1 MVRQGIISALYI
13 LQVRVHTGFL
23 RGECSS
29 PDSILL
35 TQTKEKEILPMKQL
49 HTIYDRIGKRSLSLS
64 QRTTVQLINGL
75 YGTDYPEDSPVDYHW
90 TEHTAEDLRRTLA
103 DTIITINHRDSYH
116 MELQMNL
123 DQEIVLRVF
132 EYGYRHALTRRGDS
146 MVLNF
151 PEPMVLYLY
160 ETGNTADEEELLVDF
175 GSQGK
180 FLYKVPVFKYLS
192 IPLEELNRR
201 KLIVLIPFQL
211 LRLRREIEKKRT
223 PENIEALKQL
233 ISHDI
238 IQSIRENEEAGN
250 ISRSDGRKLRQM
262 TLQLYRHIYEKY
274 DELEKEGVNAMAE
287 EALILEIDI
296 IEQEHRKELREKDSV
311 IQEKSTAIQA
321 LKLMLKGIPDPDIC
335 RKTGLTQ
342 AQLDELRENG

>member
-1 MVRQGIISALYI
+1 M
-13 LQVRVHTGFL
+13 
-23 RGECSS
+23 E
-29 PDSILL
+29 
-35 TQTKEKEILPMKQL
+35 QL
-49 HTIYDRIGKRSLSLS
+49 HTIYDRVGKRCLSLS
-64 QRTTVQLINGL
+64 QKTTVQLINGL
-75 YGTDYPEDSPVDYHW
+75 YGTEYPEDSPVDYHW
-90 TEHTAEDLRRTLA
+90 TEHDAEDLKRTLA
-103 DTIITINHRDSYH
+103 DTIVTIGHTHSYH
-116 MELQMNL
+116 MELQMTW

-132 EYGYRHALTRRGDS
+132 EYGYRHALTRRGS
-146 MVLNF
+146 EMVLEF

-160 ETGNTADEEELLVDF
+160 DERKATEEEELVVRF
-175 GSQGK
+175 GNQGE
-180 FLYKVPVFKYLS
+180 FRYRVPVFKYLNMT
-192 IPLEELNRR
+192 PEELNRR
-201 KLIVLIPFQL
+201 KLIAFIPFQL

-238 IQSIRENEEAGN
+238 IEGIRENEEAGN